1 MDPIGKI
8 LPAVTFALL
17 GTRWRWDRAF
27 LEEFKAAIREG
38 GPQVAMIASIC
49 ACAQIIIAALSR
61 TGLGVKLSTTIMEYS
76 RGSLF
81 LALVLTMVT
90 CIILGGGIVLVALGI
105 LRSVNRRPW
114 DALAVLGTIPALL
127 DTRWLDRPRRDAPP

>member
-1 MDPIGKI
+1 
-8 LPAVTFALL
+8 
-17 GTRWRWDRAF
+17 
-27 LEEFKAAIREG
+27 
-38 GPQVAMIASIC
+38 
-49 ACAQIIIAALSR
+49 
-61 TGLGVKLSTTIMEYS
+61 MEYS

-90 CIILGGGIVLVALGI
+90 CIVLGGRIVLVALGI